1 MPVTLKQDQRPA
13 RLKSPFGGDVLSF
26 SSLSG
31 RETISQPFEYLIE
44 AVSTE
49 AGLDF
54 DKALGRNCCV
64 TYHTYDKAQRHFN
77 GVLTESEWLGK
88 RSGLHHYRL
97 TLQPWFSL
105 LGFTSNCRF
114 FQEMSVTD
122 IIKKVFADA
131 GFTDF
136 MFKTSENYEK
146 IEYCVQYRETDF
158 AFVSRLMEHY
168 GIYYFFEH
176 SSDKHEMILGDGRS
190 SHQPIS
196 GLATVPFRHLG
207 TANYRAEQYLAEWR
221 PGRRFQTGKVSLNDF
236 DYLKPNASLLAES
249 NQPGSYA
256 KGGLEIYDYHASYK
270 ERSKGEKL
278 AKVRLEARQALDLR
292 RECAGDA
299 ASLLPGGLTTLK
311 DHAEGSENKQYLVI
325 SCTHQIRDEDYVSG
339 DASAE
344 TIYEGR
350 YLFQPGN
357 RPFRAP
363 PVTPRP
369 IISGPQT
376 AKVVGKSGEEI
387 DVDEHGRILV
397 QFHWDRDKKPSRRV
411 RVAQTWSGKAWGGV
425 VIPRIGMEVVVEFIE
440 GDPDYPLVTGTVY
453 NGENKHPY
461 ELPANKTI
469 SGVKSRSSKSDNGYN
484 ELIFEDKSSSEKVR
498 LHAEKDLEA
507 KIKNSETREIG
518 VEFPVPMGKASRST
532 TLKAGDDELT
542 VETGNQTVDV
552 AQTVKI
558 TAGLCLQLVVGASK
572 ITMTPASIS
581 IQSPL
586 ITVKADATLM
596 ASAPITQVSG
606 DGLLM
611 LRGALVTIN

>member
-1 MPVTLKQDQRPA
+1 MPVTPTQDQRPA
-13 RLKSPFGGDVLSF
+13 RLTSPFGGDVLSLV
-26 SSLSG
+26 SLKAS
-31 RETISQPFEYLIE
+31 EAISEPFDYLIE

-64 TYHTYDKAQRHFN
+64 TYHTAQKAKRYFN
-77 GVLTESEWLGK
+77 GVLTEGEWLGK

-97 TLQPWFSL
+97 KLQPWFSL
-105 LGFTSNCRF
+105 LGFTANCRF

-122 IIKKVFADA
+122 IIKKVFSDA

-136 MFKTSENYEK
+136 MFKTNENYEK

-168 GIYYFFEH
+168 GIYYFFDH
-176 SSDKHEMILGDGRS
+176 SSDKHEMILADGRS
-190 SHQPIS
+190 SHQPVT
-196 GLATVPFRHLG
+196 GLATVPLRHL
-207 TANYRAEQYLAEWR
+207 TDKNYRDEQFLTEWK
-221 PGRRFQTGKVSLNDF
+221 PVRRFQTGKVSLNDF

-249 NQPGSYA
+249 SQPGSYA
-256 KGGLEIYDYHASYK
+256 KGSLELYDYHASYK
-270 ERSKGEKL
+270 DRGKGEKL

-311 DHAEGSENKQYLVI
+311 DHSESSENKQYLVV
-325 SCTHQIRDEDYVSG
+325 SCTHEIGDQNYVSG
-339 DASAE
+339 DAADAPLY
-344 TIYEGR
+344 TGR

-363 PVTPRP
+363 RVTPRP

-411 RVAQTWSGKAWGGV
+411 RVAQTWSGKSWGGV

-440 GDPDYPLVTGTVY
+440 GDPDHPLVTGTVY

-461 ELPANKTI
+461 ELPANKTMA
-469 SGVKSRSSKSDNGYN
+469 GVKSRSSKSDNGYN
-484 ELIFEDKSSSEKVR
+484 ELVFEDKSSSEKIR

-507 KIKNSETREIG
+507 KIKNAETREIG
-518 VEFPVPMGKASRST
+518 AEFPVPMGKASRST
-532 TLKAGDDELT
+532 TLKAGDDELK

-552 AQTVKI
+552 AQSIKI
-558 TAGLCLQLVVGASK
+558 TAGLYLELVVGASK
-572 ITMTPASIS
+572 IVMTPASIS
-581 IQSPL
+581 IQSPVVT
-586 ITVKADATLM
+586 IKGDATL
-596 ASAPITQVSG
+596 AATAPITMVKG
-606 DGLLM
+606 DGVLTLA
-611 LRGALVTIN
+611 GALVTIN